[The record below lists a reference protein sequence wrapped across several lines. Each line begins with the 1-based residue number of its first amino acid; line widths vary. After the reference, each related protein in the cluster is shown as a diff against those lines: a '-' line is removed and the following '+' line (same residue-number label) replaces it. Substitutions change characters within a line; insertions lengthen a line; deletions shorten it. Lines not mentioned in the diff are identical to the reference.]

1 METLASHQ
9 LTDQEL
15 EMMRSAA
22 SLGQKETR
30 RQAVKRA
37 FKLEKAGIQAP
48 SSLED
53 SRLVR
58 QRRTVVAQDDDD
70 IDSKEKEEDEEM
82 DGVLKDNG
90 REETMPD
97 AASSRPQKQQQQE
110 QPAKHKKIAP
120 PTSKDSLRHT
130 VQAIKHDIGLLGPTS
145 DHVKAKFNNSSSNKP
160 PRVVHII
167 RSSEMEA
174 VRTNLPIIGM
184 EQEVME
190 AVSENDIVVLCGQ
203 TGCGKTTQV
212 PQFLLEAGYGCRDFK
227 ERAGGIA
234 VTQPR
239 RVAAVATARRVAE
252 ELGVDLGGSTVG
264 YTVRHDV
271 KLGEHTA
278 IKFMTDGVLLREVQE
293 DFLLKKY
300 SVVVVD
306 EAHERSLNTDILL
319 GLLSRV
325 VRLRRTLADEREEER
340 DERMKDHNNDNDND
354 NNDGDGDEVYPLKLI
369 IMSATLRTED
379 FIGNETLFA
388 SKPPLVSV
396 PARQYPV
403 TVHFSK
409 KTEMEDYVGVAA
421 KKVEQIHNQLPP
433 GGILVFLTGHREV
446 DRMCRQVKQSLTP
459 KMKGKKKK
467 TEESKQE
474 EEKVEELDV
483 IGMDDGGGDAAEAL
497 DFNSRQQ
504 QDGGPLHNNTN
515 DDKDDYELMED
526 VEDEDEVEIIGGQ
539 GFTADQIATA
549 EKEFEKRLG
558 INLSSLAAAGTKK
571 SITTTSYDDDNI
583 PNNNEGGAGSNSHG
597 IIGVHVLPLYAALQ
611 PSAQAKVFQPTPPGH
626 RLIIVAT
633 NVAETSLTIPGI
645 RYVVDAGRSKQ
656 RLLESSSSGL
666 ARFDVRWISKASAE
680 QRAGRAGRTGPGH
693 CYRLFSSAVFNDMF
707 PQHTPPEI
715 KNTSLE
721 GVALSL
727 KSLGVDKVVNFPF
740 PTPPEQAALKA
751 AENCLVALG
760 ALHPQSLVL
769 TALGKQMA
777 AFPIGPRHARMLL
790 AASKSSL
797 SSSGSQ
803 SKADKRG
810 LLPYA
815 IALAAV
821 MSVDSPFL
829 SSMSSNDNDGTKEE
843 DDGDDDERQEEERR
857 NTQAKKAQQ
866 AQGQFRLADSDA
878 LSALYALC
886 AFETQGGGE
895 AWCRKHH
902 LHYRNLKEASALRRQ
917 LTRTVT
923 ASLSSLQPTT
933 NNNDINTT
941 LPPPSTAVLVALR
954 HALTAGWCDSVARRV
969 RSIDHI
975 NKKKSTGTAD
985 RENNNNGRM
994 RAIRYRSA
1002 ILEDEDIYL
1011 HPNSNLSSTAP
1022 EYVVY
1027 TELIRTTKRPYMAG
1041 VTAIEPQWLVHAV
1054 SAQQQQQEGIWGVVG
1069 SSNTTAST
1077 IYLSPLCQL
1086 GPPLSDPPP
1095 TYLPNKDQVVCWREV
1110 RYGKHDWL
1118 LPHYV
1123 ALHPDVKERCALF
1136 AAALLE
1142 GKILPGMKRLKTALA
1157 MAASS
1162 CVKPEMRA
1170 HWRVAEL
1177 LGALD
1182 RGGGVDSKAALREK
1196 WRHDPAFLRKE
1207 LLSWMQKGTEAA
1219 LLRMWESLK
1228 QEAMQ

>member
-1 METLASHQ
+1 
-9 LTDQEL
+9 
-15 EMMRSAA
+15 
-22 SLGQKETR
+22 
-30 RQAVKRA
+30 
-37 FKLEKAGIQAP
+37 
-48 SSLED
+48 
-53 SRLVR
+53 
-58 QRRTVVAQDDDD
+58 
-70 IDSKEKEEDEEM
+70 
-82 DGVLKDNG
+82 
-90 REETMPD
+90 
-97 AASSRPQKQQQQE
+97 
-110 QPAKHKKIAP
+110 
-120 PTSKDSLRHT
+120 
-130 VQAIKHDIGLLGPTS
+130 
-145 DHVKAKFNNSSSNKP
+145 
-160 PRVVHII
+160 
-167 RSSEMEA
+167 
-174 VRTNLPIIGM
+174 
-184 EQEVME
+184 
-190 AVSENDIVVLCGQ
+190 
-203 TGCGKTTQV
+203 
-212 PQFLLEAGYGCRDFK
+212 
-227 ERAGGIA
+227 
-234 VTQPR
+234 
-239 RVAAVATARRVAE
+239 
-252 ELGVDLGGSTVG
+252 
-264 YTVRHDV
+264 
-271 KLGEHTA
+271 
-278 IKFMTDGVLLREVQE
+278 MTDGLLLREVQE

-325 VRLRRTLADEREEER
+325 VRLRRTMADERKEER
-340 DERMKDHNNDNDND
+340 DEIMKDDDNDNDND
-354 NNDGDGDEVYPLKLI
+354 NGGDEVYPLKLI

-433 GGILVFLTGHREV
+433 GGILVFLTGRREV

-467 TEESKQE
+467 IEESIQQE
-474 EEKVEELDV
+474 EEVEELDV

-497 DFNSRQQ
+497 DFDSRQQ
-504 QDGGPLHNNTN
+504 QDGGPSNSNSN
-515 DDKDDYELMED
+515 DDRDDYELMED
-526 VEDEDEVEIIGGQ
+526 VEDEEEVEIIGGQ
-539 GFTADQIATA
+539 GFTADQIAAA

-558 INLSSLAAAGTKK
+558 INLSSLAAARTKK
-571 SITTTSYDDDNI
+571 SSTTSSSYDDGNNKI
-583 PNNNEGGAGSNSHG
+583 NNEGGEGCNGHG
-597 IIGVHVLPLYAALQ
+597 ISGVHVLPLYAALQ

-656 RLLESSSSGL
+656 RLLESPSSGL

-760 ALHPQSLVL
+760 ALHPQSLLL

-803 SKADKRG
+803 SKANKRG
-810 LLPYA
+810 VLPYA

-843 DDGDDDERQEEERR
+843 DDRDDERQEEERR
-857 NTQAKKAQQ
+857 KTQAKKAQQ

-902 LHYRNLKEASALRRQ
+902 LHHRNLKEASALKKQ
-917 LTRTVT
+917 LTRTVA
-923 ASLSSLQPTT
+923 ASLSSLQPATT
-933 NNNDINTT
+933 NNNINTT
-941 LPPPSTAVLVALR
+941 RPPPSTAALVALR

-969 RSIDHI
+969 RSVDHI

-985 RENNNNGRM
+985 NTSNNGRM

-1054 SAQQQQQEGIWGVVG
+1054 SAQQQQQEGSGRVEG
-1069 SSNTTAST
+1069 SSSSSSSSTNT
-1077 IYLSPLCQL
+1077 IYVSPLCQL

-1123 ALHPDVKERCALF
+1123 ALHPDVKERRALF

-1142 GKILPGMKRLKTALA
+1142 GKILPGMKRLKPALA

-1196 WRHDPAFLRKE
+1196 WMQDPAFLRKE
-1207 LLSWMQKGTEAA
+1207 LLSWIQKGTEAA